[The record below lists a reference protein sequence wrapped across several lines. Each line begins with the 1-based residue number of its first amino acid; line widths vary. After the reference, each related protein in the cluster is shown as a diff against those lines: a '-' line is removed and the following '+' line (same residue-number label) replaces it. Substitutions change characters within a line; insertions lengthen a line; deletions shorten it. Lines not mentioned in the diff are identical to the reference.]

1 MHHLR
6 GLCVLFSFNVEEKMV
21 KQKKVNIVTL
31 GCSKNLVDSEMLLNQ
46 LDLNG
51 FKVVH
56 DSEQDDANIVIL
68 NTCGF
73 IADAKEE
80 SIDTILNFVDSRK
93 AGKLDKLLVMGCL
106 SARYKEELKQEIPE
120 VDKFYGKFD
129 FKEIVKD
136 LNATFYEQKMYHR
149 VQTTPSHFAYLKIS
163 EGCNRHCS
171 FCAIPQ
177 FTGSHKSRSME
188 SLIEEAQSLVDSGV
202 KELLIIAQ
210 DLSYYGIDMYGES
223 KLAELIDRLA
233 DIDGLEWI
241 RLHYTYPAKF
251 PHNVLKVMRER
262 SNVCKYLDIPLQHI
276 TDRMLGMM
284 RRRIDRKE
292 TIALVEK
299 IRQEVPEIAL
309 RTTYLVG
316 HPGETE
322 ADFEELKAF
331 IREYPFER
339 MGVFAYSS
347 EDDTYA
353 FKMYQDDIPQEVKE
367 ARAAELME
375 IQQQISAE
383 LNQKHIGKTLRVLID
398 REEDDYYVGR
408 TEYDSPEVDG
418 EVLIEKTK
426 TLQIGN
432 FYPVHITGS
441 DDFDLYGEL

>member
-1 MHHLR
+1 MKR
-6 GLCVLFSFNVEEKMV
+6 G
-21 KQKKVNIVTL
+21 KVNIMTL

-51 FKVVH
+51 FEVVH
-56 DSEQDDANIVIL
+56 DSEKDDANIVIL

-80 SIDTILNFVDSRK
+80 SINTILNFVDARK

-106 SARYKEELKQEIPE
+106 SARYKEDLIKEIPE

-129 FKEIVKD
+129 FKEIVQD
-136 LNATFYEQKMYHR
+136 LNANFYEQKMYHR
-149 VQTTPSHFAYLKIS
+149 VKTTPGHFSYLKIS

-177 FTGSHKSRSME
+177 FTGNHKSRSME
-188 SLIEEAQSLVDSGV
+188 SLIEEAQNLVAGGV

-210 DLSYYGIDMYGES
+210 DLSYYGIDRYGES
-223 KLAELIDRLA
+223 KLAELIDKLA

-241 RLHYTYPAKF
+241 RLHYAYPSKF
-251 PHNVLKVMRER
+251 PVDVLKVMRER
-262 SNVCKYLDIPLQHI
+262 KNVAKYLDIPLQHI

-284 RRRIDRKE
+284 RRKITKEE
-292 TIALVEK
+292 TINLVKK
-299 IRQEVPEIAL
+299 IREEVPGIAL
-309 RTTYLVG
+309 RTTFLVG

-322 ADFEELKAF
+322 EDFEELKAF

-353 FKMYQDDIPQEVKE
+353 WKMYQDDIPQEVKE

-375 IQQQISAE
+375 MQQDISAS
-383 LNQKHIGKTLRVLID
+383 LNQQHIGKTLKVLVD
-398 REEDDYYVGR
+398 REEEDYFIGR
-408 TEYDSPEVDG
+408 TEFDSPEVDG
-418 EVLIEKTK
+418 EVLIEKSTGI
-426 TLQIGN
+426 QVGN
-432 FYPVHITGS
+432 FYPVNIADATE
-441 DDFDLYGEL
+441 FDLFGKI